1 MRIEGDTGGSVQSR
15 LRLRVDLPSP
25 HTAVRAG
32 GPWDSL
38 RSLSALRAPY
48 VRPREGLAPSL
59 VCPQLHSCG
68 WHWAPGGG
76 AVGLRRTGA
85 AETWLGLQGAPQG
98 DPRGLHRSAQPPTSA
113 PHVQPS
119 IRRLVSGGTSA
130 RLRGTKAKA
139 PFLVAGLFRTGREG
153 HPLST
158 AWLLGHKLAP
168 RPPSTAG
175 RWCGLHC
182 TWRNRFCLHVRP
194 SLRLPSPP
202 ARLWWPRATGQRP
215 GLAWGSG
222 VDGRPFHTQGA
233 DGVR

>member
-38 RSLSALRAPY
+38 CSLSPLHAPC

-59 VCPQLHSCG
+59 VCPQLHRCG

-98 DPRGLHRSAQPPTSA
+98 DPRGLRRSAQPPTPA
-113 PHVQPS
+113 PHAQPS
-119 IRRLVSGGTSA
+119 IRRLVSGSASA
-130 RLRGTKAKA
+130 RLGGREAKA
-139 PFLVAGLFRTGREG
+139 PFLVAGLSHTGREG
-153 HPLST
+153 HPLS
-158 AWLLGHKLAP
+158 AARLLGH
-168 RPPSTAG
+168 S
-175 RWCGLHC
+175 
-182 TWRNRFCLHVRP
+182 
-194 SLRLPSPP
+194 SPP
-202 ARLWWPRATGQRP
+202 PPINCR
-215 GLAWGSG
+215 
-222 VDGRPFHTQGA
+222 
-233 DGVR
+233 